1 MTNSTLSAVDV
12 NVENKTKYY
21 TSWSVW
27 HWKLWYI
34 LYI

>member
-21 TSWSVW
+21 TS
-27 HWKLWYI
+27 
-34 LYI
+34 